1 MNDSGLKRTHNSW
14 PGADQLKHVFR
25 DEFSVEAA
33 IASLATPSQSIFD
46 LEELIRSKLV

>member
-14 PGADQLKHVFR
+14 PGADQLKHVFC